1 VDSWEVLFN
10 AENSLASPLA
20 KENRRKF
27 QASHRS
33 ARSNSG
39 LSNRKTPDLSN
50 PQPLLALGLT
60 PKESEVL
67 LWVAQRKT
75 NAETAAILGSTEAT
89 ATVKED
95 APLSARASIDHGG
108 KAKTTEDH
116 VNRAADRGCCV
127 STCSALLFVCD
138 NTVLPRECVRLPLA
152 RTTQKIRIDHDLI
165 LRN

>member
-1 VDSWEVLFN
+1 
-10 AENSLASPLA
+10 
-20 KENRRKF
+20 
-27 QASHRS
+27 
-33 ARSNSG
+33 
-39 LSNRKTPDLSN
+39 
-50 PQPLLALGLT
+50 LLALGLR

-67 LWVAQRKT
+67 LWVAQCKT
-75 NAETAAILGSTEAT
+75 NAETAAILDSTEAT
-89 ATVKED
+89 ATFKED

-127 STCSALLFVCD
+127 SSCSALLFVSD

-152 RTTQKIRIDHDLI
+152 RTIQKIRIDHDLI